1 MWIEA
6 FERKY
11 KGSKECSRQDWDQ
24 LLGHVE
30 AITDFP
36 VAVFQDGVGVA
47 RSRRVV
53 VSTYSVEDHYV
64 LGIQARWQPCWA
76 GILR

>member
-11 KGSKECSRQDWDQ
+11 KGGKECSRQDWDQ
-24 LLGHVE
+24 LLGHAE

-36 VAVFQDGVGVA
+36 GAVFQGGVGVA

-53 VSTYSVEDHYV
+53 VST
-64 LGIQARWQPCWA
+64 
-76 GILR
+76 

>member
-11 KGSKECSRQDWDQ
+11 KGGKECSRQDWDQ

-36 VAVFQDGVGVA
+36 GAVFQGGVGVA
-47 RSRRVV
+47 RSR
-53 VSTYSVEDHYV
+53 
-64 LGIQARWQPCWA
+64 
-76 GILR
+76 